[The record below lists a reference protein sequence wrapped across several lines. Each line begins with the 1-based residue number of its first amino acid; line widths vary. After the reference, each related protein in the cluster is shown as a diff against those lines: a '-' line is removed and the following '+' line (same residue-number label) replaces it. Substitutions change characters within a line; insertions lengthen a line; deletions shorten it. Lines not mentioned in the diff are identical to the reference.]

1 MHQQFIKI
9 KEIGNYEEN
18 KLLIKELLQL
28 LENYLIYA
36 EKKNENIF
44 E

>member
-1 MHQQFIKI
+1 MHQQFLKI
-9 KEIGNYEEN
+9 KEIENYEEN
-18 KLLIKELLQL
+18 KLLIKDLLQL

-36 EKKNENIF
+36 EKKNQNIF